1 MKKILIFLMLLASGT
16 VFAQTELKTK
26 VDKIISPMT
35 IKSGILHNRVNNL
48 SGITTFGQ
56 TERKDTSDVAH
67 FKQAYFELLG
77 ASYDNGKMIAF
88 ERLNDRILIKNEA
101 KILPI
106 GVLLYDMQ
114 HVENLTDED
123 IFRGKIIL
131 PSPISCANPPKT
143 LTFA

>member
-1 MKKILIFLMLLASGT
+1 MKKNLIFLLLLVSGT
-16 VFAQTELKTK
+16 VLAQSELSSK
-26 VDKIISPMT
+26 VDKIINPMT

-48 SGITTFGQ
+48 SGIATFGQ

-67 FKQAYFELLG
+67 LKQAYFELLG
-77 ASYDNGKMIAF
+77 ASYDNSKMLAF
-88 ERLNDRILIKNEA
+88 DRLNDRILIKNEA